1 MDKGDYGNAKNTISL
16 GFDAPR
22 SKSGGMILDM
32 GMTDHFLMLDQS
44 SLIALAFVAL
54 IGLPH
59 GAFDGAI
66 ARHLGYSR
74 TLGGLIKFITVY
86 LGLAV
91 AVVAFWVWQP
101 GLALALFLLISAVHF
116 GYGDATAASGIARAL
131 QIAAHGGVAVFGVSL
146 FHLQQV
152 TPIYAALTNGDVMLA
167 VMMTKI
173 FPFFIMPVAVS
184 YLVVAIRDAGLR
196 PRLIELALLC
206 LLLSV
211 VPPLVGFAIYF
222 CVIHTGRHMRHI
234 WYRVS
239 SNATP
244 RHILSQAV
252 WFTLASW
259 GGGVIMLFWLDS
271 GNISQDLLQ
280 VIFIGLAA
288 LTVPH
293 MILVDGLFR
302 RRDLK
307 DAI

>member
-1 MDKGDYGNAKNTISL
+1 
-16 GFDAPR
+16 
-22 SKSGGMILDM
+22 MIMDM
-32 GMTDHFLMLDQS
+32 GMTDHLVRLDHA
-44 SLIALAFVAL
+44 SLLALAFVVV

-74 TLGGLIKFITVY
+74 TLGGLLKFITFY
-86 LGLAV
+86 LGIAA

-116 GYGDATAASGIARAL
+116 GYGDATAASGIAQAV

-146 FHLQQV
+146 FHLKQV
-152 TPIYAALTNGDVMLA
+152 TPLFAALTDGDVVLA
-167 VMMTKI
+167 VIMTEF
-173 FPFFIMPVAVS
+173 FPLFIIPVAAL
-184 YLVVAIRDAGLR
+184 YLISAIRDAGLR
-196 PRLIELALLC
+196 PRLVELALLC

-222 CVIHTGRHMRHI
+222 CVIHTSRHMRHI
-234 WYRVS
+234 WDRVS

-259 GGGVIMLFWLDS
+259 GGGAIMLLWLDS
-271 GNISQDLLQ
+271 GNISYDLLK

-302 RRDLK
+302 RRQAK

>member
-1 MDKGDYGNAKNTISL
+1 M
-16 GFDAPR
+16 
-22 SKSGGMILDM
+22 MIEM
-32 GMTDHFLMLDQS
+32 GMTDHLVRLDDA
-44 SLIALAFVAL
+44 SLVALAFVVL

-74 TLGGLIKFITVY
+74 TLDGLIKFITVY

-101 GLALALFLLISAVHF
+101 GVALALFLLISAVHF
-116 GYGDATAASGIARAL
+116 GYGDATAAGGIGRAV
-131 QIAAHGGVAVFGVSL
+131 QVAAHGGLAVFGISL

-152 TPIYAALTNGDVMLA
+152 TPFYAALTNGDVMLA
-167 VMMTKI
+167 VMMTEI
-173 FPFFIMPVAVS
+173 FPVFIMPLGAL
-184 YLVVAIRDAGLR
+184 YLIAAIRDAGLR
-196 PRLIELALLC
+196 PRLVELALLC

-234 WYRVS
+234 WDRVS
-239 SNATP
+239 AHTAP
-244 RHILSQAV
+244 RHIISQAV

-259 GGGVIMLFWLDS
+259 GGGAIMLLWLDS

-302 RRDLK
+302 RRDVK

>member
-1 MDKGDYGNAKNTISL
+1 
-16 GFDAPR
+16 
-22 SKSGGMILDM
+22 MIDM
-32 GMTDHFLMLDQS
+32 GMTDHLVRLDYA
-44 SLIALAFVAL
+44 SLVALAFVVL

-74 TLGGLIKFITVY
+74 TLGGLIKFTTAY
-86 LGLAV
+86 LGLAA

-116 GYGDATAASGIARAL
+116 GYGDATAAGGMAQAV
-131 QIAAHGGVAVFGVSL
+131 QIAAHGGVAVFGISL

-152 TPIYAALTNGDVMLA
+152 TPLYAALTNGDVLLA
-167 VMMTKI
+167 VMMTEF
-173 FPFFIMPVAVS
+173 FPLFIMPVAVV
-184 YLVVAIRDAGLR
+184 YLISAIRDAGLR
-196 PRLIELALLC
+196 PRLVELALLC

-234 WYRVS
+234 WDRVRS
-239 SNATP
+239 QTAP
-244 RHILSQAV
+244 RYVLLQAA

-259 GGGVIMLFWLDS
+259 GGGGIMLVWLDS

>member
-1 MDKGDYGNAKNTISL
+1 M
-16 GFDAPR
+16 
-22 SKSGGMILDM
+22 MIDM
-32 GMTDHFLMLDQS
+32 IMTDHLLRLDHAS
-44 SLIALAFVAL
+44 FVALAFVVL

-74 TLGGLIKFITVY
+74 TLGGLIKFISVY
-86 LGLAV
+86 LGLAA

-116 GYGDATAASGIARAL
+116 GYGDATAATGIVRAL
-131 QIAAHGGVAVFGVSL
+131 QIAAHGGVAVFGISL

-152 TPIYAALTNGDVMLA
+152 IPLYEALTNGDVMLA
-167 VMMTKI
+167 VMMTEI
-173 FPFFIMPVAVS
+173 FPLFIMPVAAL
-184 YLVVAIRDAGLR
+184 YLIAAIRDAGLR
-196 PRLIELALLC
+196 HRLVELALLC

-211 VPPLVGFAIYF
+211 APPLVGFAIYF

-234 WYRVS
+234 WHRVS
-239 SNATP
+239 SNVTP
-244 RHILSQAV
+244 RQILLQAV
-252 WFTLASW
+252 WFTLVSW
-259 GGGVIMLFWLDS
+259 GGGAIMLMWLNS

-302 RRDLK
+302 RRDVK
-307 DAI
+307 DVK

>member
-1 MDKGDYGNAKNTISL
+1 
-16 GFDAPR
+16 
-22 SKSGGMILDM
+22 MIMEM
-32 GMTDHFLMLDQS
+32 GMTDHLVRLDQA
-44 SLIALAFVAL
+44 SLLALALVTV

-74 TLGGLIKFITVY
+74 TLGGFIKFILIY
-86 LGLAV
+86 LGLAA

-101 GLALALFLLISAVHF
+101 GLALALFLLISALHF
-116 GYGDATAASGIARAL
+116 GNSDATAASGIARAV
-131 QIAAHGGVAVFGVSL
+131 QIAAHGGLAVFGISL

-152 TPIYAALTNGDVMLA
+152 TPLYAALTNGDVMLA
-167 VMMTKI
+167 VMMTEF
-173 FPFFIMPVAVS
+173 FPLFIMPVAAL
-184 YLVVAIRDAGLR
+184 YLISAISDAGLR
-196 PRLIELALLC
+196 PRLVELAILC
-206 LLLSV
+206 LLLAV

-222 CVIHTGRHMRHI
+222 CVIHTGRHMHYI
-234 WYRVS
+234 WNRVS

-259 GGGVIMLFWLDS
+259 GAGAIMLLWLDS

-302 RRDLK
+302 RHDIK

>member
-22 SKSGGMILDM
+22 SKSGGMILDV
-32 GMTDHFLMLDQS
+32 GMTDHLLMLDQS

-86 LGLAV
+86 LGLA
-91 AVVAFWVWQP
+91 ATVVAFWVWQP
-101 GLALALFLLISAVHF
+101 GVALALFLLISAVHF
-116 GYGDATAASGIARAL
+116 GYGDATAAGGMAQAV
-131 QIAAHGGVAVFGVSL
+131 QIAAHGGVAVFGISL

-152 TPIYAALTNGDVMLA
+152 TPLYAALTNGDVLLA
-167 VMMTKI
+167 VMMTEF
-173 FPFFIMPVAVS
+173 FPLFIMPVAVV
-184 YLVVAIRDAGLR
+184 YLISAIRDAGLR
-196 PRLIELALLC
+196 PRLVELALLC

-211 VPPLVGFAIYF
+211 VPPLVGFAMYF

-234 WYRVS
+234 WDRVS
-239 SNATP
+239 AHTAP
-244 RHILSQAV
+244 RHIISQAV

-259 GGGVIMLFWLDS
+259 GGGAIMLLWLDS

-302 RRDLK
+302 RRDVK
-307 DAI
+307 DAT

>member
-1 MDKGDYGNAKNTISL
+1 
-16 GFDAPR
+16 
-22 SKSGGMILDM
+22 
-32 GMTDHFLMLDQS
+32 MTDHLVRLDHA
-44 SLIALAFVAL
+44 SLLALAFVVV

-74 TLGGLIKFITVY
+74 TLGGLLKFITFY
-86 LGLAV
+86 LGIAA

-116 GYGDATAASGIARAL
+116 GYGDATAASGIAQAV

-146 FHLQQV
+146 FHLKQV
-152 TPIYAALTNGDVMLA
+152 TPLFAALTDGDVVLA
-167 VMMTKI
+167 VIMTEF
-173 FPFFIMPVAVS
+173 FPLFIIPVAAL
-184 YLVVAIRDAGLR
+184 YLISAIRDAGLR
-196 PRLIELALLC
+196 PRLVELALLC

-222 CVIHTGRHMRHI
+222 CVIHTSRHMRHI
-234 WYRVS
+234 WDRVS

-259 GGGVIMLFWLDS
+259 GGGAIMLLWLDS
-271 GNISQDLLQ
+271 GNISYDLLK

-302 RRDLK
+302 RRQAK

>member
-1 MDKGDYGNAKNTISL
+1 MGKGGHGNAKNTISM
-16 GFDAPR
+16 GFVAPR
-22 SKSGGMILDM
+22 SKSGGMMIDM
-32 GMTDHFLMLDQS
+32 VMTDHLVRLDHG
-44 SLIALAFVAL
+44 SLVALAFVVL

-66 ARHLGYSR
+66 ALHLGYSR
-74 TLGGLIKFITVY
+74 TLGGLIKFIGVY
-86 LGLAV
+86 LGLAA

-101 GLALALFLLISAVHF
+101 GPALACFLLISAVHF
-116 GYGDATAASGIARAL
+116 GFGDATAASGIARAL
-131 QIAAHGGVAVFGVSL
+131 QIAAHGGVAVFGISL

-152 TPIYAALTNGDVMLA
+152 IPLYAALTNGDVMLA
-167 VMMTKI
+167 VIMTEF
-173 FPFFIMPVAVS
+173 FPLFIMPVAAL
-184 YLVVAIRDAGLR
+184 YLIAAIRDAGLR
-196 PRLIELALLC
+196 HRLVELALLC
-206 LLLSV
+206 LLFSV

-234 WYRVS
+234 WDRVS
-239 SNATP
+239 SHTAP
-244 RHILSQAV
+244 RHIISQAV

-259 GGGVIMLFWLDS
+259 GGGAIMLLWLDS

-302 RRDLK
+302 RRGVE

>member
-1 MDKGDYGNAKNTISL
+1 MKMG
-16 GFDAPR
+16 
-22 SKSGGMILDM
+22 M
-32 GMTDHFLMLDQS
+32 GMTDHLVRLDHA
-44 SLIALAFVAL
+44 SLVALAFVVL

-74 TLGGLIKFITVY
+74 APGGLTKFVTVY
-86 LGLAV
+86 LGLA
-91 AVVAFWVWQP
+91 AVVVVFWVWQP

-116 GYGDATAASGIARAL
+116 GHGDATAASGVARAV
-131 QIAAHGGVAVFGVSL
+131 QIAAHGGVAIFGISL

-152 TPIYAALTNGDVMLA
+152 TPLYAALTNGDVMLA
-167 VMMTKI
+167 VMMTEF
-173 FPFFIMPVAVS
+173 FPLFIIPVVAL
-184 YLVVAIRDAGLR
+184 YLISAIRDAGLR
-196 PRLIELALLC
+196 PRLVELAILC
-206 LLLSV
+206 LLLSA

-222 CVIHTGRHMRHI
+222 CVIHTGRHMRYI
-234 WYRVS
+234 WDRVS
-239 SNATP
+239 LHATP
-244 RHILSQAV
+244 RYILSQAV

-259 GGGVIMLFWLDS
+259 GGGAIMLFWLDS

-302 RRDLK
+302 RRDVK

>member
-1 MDKGDYGNAKNTISL
+1 
-16 GFDAPR
+16 
-22 SKSGGMILDM
+22 MILDM
-32 GMTDHFLMLDQS
+32 GMTDHLLMLDQS

-86 LGLAV
+86 LGLAA

-116 GYGDATAASGIARAL
+116 GYGDATAAGGMAQAV
-131 QIAAHGGVAVFGVSL
+131 QIAAHGGVAVFGISL

-152 TPIYAALTNGDVMLA
+152 TPLYAALTNGDVLLA
-167 VMMTKI
+167 VMMTEF
-173 FPFFIMPVAVS
+173 FPLFIMPVAVV
-184 YLVVAIRDAGLR
+184 YLISAIRDAGLR
-196 PRLIELALLC
+196 PRLVELALLC

-234 WYRVS
+234 WDRVS
-239 SNATP
+239 VHTAS
-244 RHILSQAV
+244 RHIISQAV

-259 GGGVIMLFWLDS
+259 GGGVIMMFWLDS

>member
-1 MDKGDYGNAKNTISL
+1 MGKGDNGNAKNTISV
-16 GFDAPR
+16 GFVKPR
-22 SKSGGMILDM
+22 SKSGGLMIDT
-32 GMTDHFLMLDQS
+32 GITDHLVRLDHFSQV
-44 SLIALAFVAL
+44 ALAFVVL

-74 TLGGLIKFITVY
+74 SLGGLIKFITVY
-86 LGLAV
+86 LGFAA

-116 GYGDATAASGIARAL
+116 GYGDATAAGGVARAV
-131 QIAAHGGVAVFGVSL
+131 QIAAHGGVAVFGISL

-152 TPIYAALTNGDVMLA
+152 TPIYAALTNGDVMYA
-167 VMMTKI
+167 VMMTEI
-173 FPFFIMPVAVS
+173 FPLLIMPVVAL
-184 YLVVAIRDAGLR
+184 YLIAAIRDARLR
-196 PRLIELALLC
+196 PRLVELALLC

-211 VPPLVGFAIYF
+211 VPPLVGFAMYF

-234 WYRVS
+234 WDRVS
-239 SNATP
+239 SHTP
-244 RHILSQAV
+244 MRHILSQAL

-259 GGGVIMLFWLDS
+259 AGGAIMLLWLDS
-271 GNISQDLLQ
+271 GNINQDFLQ

-302 RRDLK
+302 KRDVK
-307 DAI
+307 DAM

>member
-1 MDKGDYGNAKNTISL
+1 MMDV
-16 GFDAPR
+16 
-22 SKSGGMILDM
+22 
-32 GMTDHFLMLDQS
+32 GMTDRLFMLDHA
-44 SLIALAFVAL
+44 SLVALAFVVV

-86 LGLAV
+86 LGLAG

-116 GYGDATAASGIARAL
+116 GYGDATATNGIARAV
-131 QIAAHGGVAVFGVSL
+131 QIAAHGGVAVFGISL

-152 TPIYAALTNGDVMLA
+152 TPIYAALTNGDIMLA
-167 VMMTKI
+167 VMMTEM
-173 FPFFIMPVAVS
+173 FPIFIMPVAAL
-184 YLVVAIRDAGLR
+184 YLIAAIRDAGLR
-196 PRLIELALLC
+196 PRLVELALLC

-234 WYRVS
+234 WDRVS
-239 SNATP
+239 SHATP
-244 RHILSQAV
+244 RHILSQAML
-252 WFTLASW
+252 FTLASW
-259 GGGVIMLFWLDS
+259 GGGAMMLCWLDS

-302 RRDLK
+302 RRDVK
-307 DAI
+307 DAM

>member
-1 MDKGDYGNAKNTISL
+1 
-16 GFDAPR
+16 
-22 SKSGGMILDM
+22 MIDM
-32 GMTDHFLMLDQS
+32 GMTDHLVRLDHA
-44 SLIALAFVAL
+44 SLVALAFVVV

-74 TLGGLIKFITVY
+74 TLGGLIKFTTAY
-86 LGLAV
+86 LGLAA

-116 GYGDATAASGIARAL
+116 GYADATAASGIARAV
-131 QIAAHGGVAVFGVSL
+131 QIAAHGGVAVFGISL
-146 FHLQQV
+146 FHLQEV
-152 TPIYAALTNGDVMLA
+152 TPLYAALTNGDITLA
-167 VMMTKI
+167 IMMTEI
-173 FPFFIMPVAVS
+173 FPLFIMPVAAL
-184 YLVVAIRDAGLR
+184 YLIAAIRDVGLR
-196 PRLIELALLC
+196 PRLVELALLC

-211 VPPLVGFAIYF
+211 VPPLVGFAMYF

-234 WYRVS
+234 WDRVS
-239 SNATP
+239 SHTAP
-244 RHILSQAV
+244 RYILSQAV

-259 GGGVIMLFWLDS
+259 GGGAIMLLWLDS

-302 RRDLK
+302 RRDVK
-307 DAI
+307 DAT

>member
-1 MDKGDYGNAKNTISL
+1 M
-16 GFDAPR
+16 
-22 SKSGGMILDM
+22 MMDM
-32 GMTDHFLMLDQS
+32 GMTDRLFMLDHA
-44 SLIALAFVAL
+44 SLVALAFVVV

-86 LGLAV
+86 LCLAG

-116 GYGDATAASGIARAL
+116 GYGDATATNGIARAV
-131 QIAAHGGVAVFGVSL
+131 QIAAHGGVAVFGISL

-152 TPIYAALTNGDVMLA
+152 TPIYAALTNGDIMLA
-167 VMMTKI
+167 VMMTEM
-173 FPFFIMPVAVS
+173 FPIFIMPVAAL
-184 YLVVAIRDAGLR
+184 YLIAAISDAGLR
-196 PRLIELALLC
+196 PRLVELALLC

-222 CVIHTGRHMRHI
+222 CVIHTGRHMRQI
-234 WYRVS
+234 WDRVS
-239 SNATP
+239 SHVTP
-244 RHILSQAV
+244 RHILSQAML
-252 WFTLASW
+252 FTLASW
-259 GGGVIMLFWLDS
+259 GGGAMMLWWLDS

-302 RRDLK
+302 RRDVK
-307 DAI
+307 DAM

>member
-1 MDKGDYGNAKNTISL
+1 MIDIGMSDHLVRLDYASL
-16 GFDAPR
+16 V
-22 SKSGGMILDM
+22 
-32 GMTDHFLMLDQS
+32 
-44 SLIALAFVAL
+44 ALAFVVL

-74 TLGGLIKFITVY
+74 TLGGLIKFTAAY
-86 LGLAV
+86 LGLAA

-116 GYGDATAASGIARAL
+116 GYADATAASGIARAV
-131 QIAAHGGVAVFGVSL
+131 QIAAHGGVAVFGISL
-146 FHLQQV
+146 FHLQEV
-152 TPIYAALTNGDVMLA
+152 TPLYAALTNGDITLA
-167 VMMTKI
+167 IMMTEI
-173 FPFFIMPVAVS
+173 FPLFIMPVAVL
-184 YLVVAIRDAGLR
+184 YLFAAIRDVGLR
-196 PRLIELALLC
+196 PRLVELALLC

-234 WYRVS
+234 WDRVS
-239 SNATP
+239 LHTAP
-244 RHILSQAV
+244 RYILLQAV

-259 GGGVIMLFWLDS
+259 GGGAIMLLWLDS

-302 RRDLK
+302 RSDVK
-307 DAI
+307 DAM

>member
-1 MDKGDYGNAKNTISL
+1 
-16 GFDAPR
+16 
-22 SKSGGMILDM
+22 MIDM
-32 GMTDHFLMLDQS
+32 GMTDHLVRLDHA
-44 SLIALAFVAL
+44 SLVALAFVVV

-74 TLGGLIKFITVY
+74 TLGGLIKFTTAY
-86 LGLAV
+86 LGLAA

-116 GYGDATAASGIARAL
+116 GYADATAASGIARAV
-131 QIAAHGGVAVFGVSL
+131 QIAAHGGVAVFGISL
-146 FHLQQV
+146 FHLQEV
-152 TPIYAALTNGDVMLA
+152 TPLYAALTNGDITLA
-167 VMMTKI
+167 IMMTEI
-173 FPFFIMPVAVS
+173 FPLFIMPVAAL
-184 YLVVAIRDAGLR
+184 YLIAAIRDVGLR
-196 PRLIELALLC
+196 PRLVELALLC

-211 VPPLVGFAIYF
+211 VPPLVGFAMYF

-234 WYRVS
+234 WDRVS
-239 SNATP
+239 SHTAP
-244 RHILSQAV
+244 RYIISQAV

-259 GGGVIMLFWLDS
+259 GGGAIMLLWLDS

-302 RRDLK
+302 RRDVK
-307 DAI
+307 DAT

>member
-1 MDKGDYGNAKNTISL
+1 M
-16 GFDAPR
+16 
-22 SKSGGMILDM
+22 MMDM
-32 GMTDHFLMLDQS
+32 GMTDRLFMLDHA
-44 SLIALAFVAL
+44 SLVALAFVVV

-59 GAFDGAI
+59 GAFDGTI

-86 LGLAV
+86 LGLAG

-116 GYGDATAASGIARAL
+116 GYGDATATNGIARAV
-131 QIAAHGGVAVFGVSL
+131 QIAAHGGVAVFGISL

-152 TPIYAALTNGDVMLA
+152 TPIYAALTNGDIMLA
-167 VMMTKI
+167 VMMTEM
-173 FPFFIMPVAVS
+173 FPIFIMPVAAL
-184 YLVVAIRDAGLR
+184 YLIAAIRDAGLR
-196 PRLIELALLC
+196 PRLVELALLC

-222 CVIHTGRHMRHI
+222 CVIHTGRHMRQI
-234 WYRVS
+234 WDRVS
-239 SNATP
+239 SHVTP
-244 RHILSQAV
+244 RHILSQAML
-252 WFTLASW
+252 FTLASW
-259 GGGVIMLFWLDS
+259 GGGAMMLWWLDS

-302 RRDLK
+302 RRDVK
-307 DAI
+307 DAM

>member
-22 SKSGGMILDM
+22 SKSGGMILDV
-32 GMTDHFLMLDQS
+32 GMTDHLLTLDQS
-44 SLIALAFVAL
+44 SLIALAYVAL

-86 LGLAV
+86 LGLAA

-116 GYGDATAASGIARAL
+116 GYGDATAAGGMAQAV
-131 QIAAHGGVAVFGVSL
+131 QIAAHGGVAVFGISL

-152 TPIYAALTNGDVMLA
+152 TPLYAALTNGDVMPA
-167 VMMTKI
+167 VMMTEF
-173 FPFFIMPVAVS
+173 FPLFIMPVAVV
-184 YLVVAIRDAGLR
+184 YLISAIRDAGLR
-196 PRLIELALLC
+196 PRLVELALLC
-206 LLLSV
+206 LLLSL

-234 WYRVS
+234 WSRVS
-239 SNATP
+239 SHATL
-244 RHILSQAV
+244 RNILSQAV

-259 GGGVIMLFWLDS
+259 GGGAILLMWLDS

-302 RRDLK
+302 RRDVK
-307 DAI
+307 DVQ

>member
-1 MDKGDYGNAKNTISL
+1 M
-16 GFDAPR
+16 
-22 SKSGGMILDM
+22 MMDM
-32 GMTDHFLMLDQS
+32 GMTDRLFMLDHA
-44 SLIALAFVAL
+44 SLVALAFVVV

-86 LGLAV
+86 LGLAG

-116 GYGDATAASGIARAL
+116 GYGDATATNGIARAV
-131 QIAAHGGVAVFGVSL
+131 QIAAHGGVAVFGISL

-152 TPIYAALTNGDVMLA
+152 TPIYAALTNGDIMLA
-167 VMMTKI
+167 VMMTEM
-173 FPFFIMPVAVS
+173 FPIFIMPVAAL
-184 YLVVAIRDAGLR
+184 YLIAAIRDAGLR
-196 PRLIELALLC
+196 PRLVELALLC

-234 WYRVS
+234 WDRVS
-239 SNATP
+239 SHATP
-244 RHILSQAV
+244 RHILSQAML
-252 WFTLASW
+252 FTLASW
-259 GGGVIMLFWLDS
+259 GGGAMMLWWLDS

-302 RRDLK
+302 RRDVK
-307 DAI
+307 DAM

>member
-1 MDKGDYGNAKNTISL
+1 
-16 GFDAPR
+16 
-22 SKSGGMILDM
+22 MIMDM
-32 GMTDHFLMLDQS
+32 GMTDHLVRLDHA
-44 SLIALAFVAL
+44 SLVALAFVVL

-74 TLGGLIKFITVY
+74 TLGGLIKFITAY
-86 LGLAV
+86 LGLAA

-116 GYGDATAASGIARAL
+116 GYADATAVSRIARAV
-131 QIAAHGGVAVFGVSL
+131 QIAAHGGVAVFGISL
-146 FHLQQV
+146 FHLQHV
-152 TPIYAALTNGDVMLA
+152 TPLYAALANGDVMLA
-167 VMMTKI
+167 VMMTEI
-173 FPFFIMPVAVS
+173 FPVLIMPVAAL
-184 YLVVAIRDAGLR
+184 YLIAAIRDAGLR
-196 PRLIELALLC
+196 PRLVELALLS

-234 WYRVS
+234 WDRVS
-239 SNATP
+239 LHTAP
-244 RHILSQAV
+244 QHIISQAV

-259 GGGVIMLFWLDS
+259 GGGAIMLLWLDS

-302 RRDLK
+302 RRDVK

>member
-1 MDKGDYGNAKNTISL
+1 
-16 GFDAPR
+16 
-22 SKSGGMILDM
+22 MIMDM
-32 GMTDHFLMLDQS
+32 GMTDHLVRLDHA

-54 IGLPH
+54 VGLPH

-74 TLGGLIKFITVY
+74 TLGGLIKFIAVY
-86 LGLAV
+86 LGLAA

-116 GYGDATAASGIARAL
+116 GYGDATAAGGIARAV
-131 QIAAHGGVAVFGVSL
+131 QIAAHGGVAVFGISL

-152 TPIYAALTNGDVMLA
+152 TPLYAALTNGDVMPA
-167 VMMTKI
+167 VIMTEF
-173 FPFFIMPVAVS
+173 FPLFIMPVAVV
-184 YLVVAIRDAGLR
+184 YLISAIRDAGLR
-196 PRLIELALLC
+196 PRLVELALLC

-211 VPPLVGFAIYF
+211 VPPLVGFAMYF
-222 CVIHTGRHMRHI
+222 CVIHTGRHLRHI
-234 WYRVS
+234 WDRVNS
-239 SNATP
+239 HTATQ
-244 RHILSQAV
+244 RILSQAV

-259 GGGVIMLFWLDS
+259 SGGAIMLLWLDS

-293 MILVDGLFR
+293 MILVDALFR

-307 DAI
+307 DAM

>member
-1 MDKGDYGNAKNTISL
+1 MDKGDYGNAKNTISM
-16 GFDAPR
+16 GFDASR
-22 SKSGGMILDM
+22 SQSSGMIMEM
-32 GMTDHFLMLDQS
+32 GMTDHLVRLDHA
-44 SLIALAFVAL
+44 SLVALALVTV

-74 TLGGLIKFITVY
+74 TLGGSIKFILVY
-86 LGLAV
+86 LGLAA

-101 GLALALFLLISAVHF
+101 GLALALFLLISALHF
-116 GYGDATAASGIARAL
+116 GYGDATAASGIARAV
-131 QIAAHGGVAVFGVSL
+131 QIAAHGGLAVFGISL

-152 TPIYAALTNGDVMLA
+152 TPLYAALTNGDVMLA
-167 VMMTKI
+167 VMMTEF
-173 FPFFIMPVAVS
+173 FPLFIMPVAAL
-184 YLVVAIRDAGLR
+184 YLISAIRDAGLR
-196 PRLIELALLC
+196 PRLVELAVLC
-206 LLLSV
+206 LLLAV
-211 VPPLVGFAIYF
+211 VPPLVGFALYF
-222 CVIHTGRHMRHI
+222 CVIHTGRHMRYI
-234 WYRVS
+234 WNRVS

-259 GGGVIMLFWLDS
+259 GGGVIMLLWLDS

-302 RRDLK
+302 RHDIK